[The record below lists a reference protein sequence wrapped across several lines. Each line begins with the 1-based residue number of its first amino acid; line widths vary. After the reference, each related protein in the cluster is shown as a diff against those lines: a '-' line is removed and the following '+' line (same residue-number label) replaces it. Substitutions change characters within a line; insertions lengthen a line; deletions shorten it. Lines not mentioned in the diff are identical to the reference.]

1 MIQVGDH
8 LPQGQLV
15 EFIETEGGKFGPKIL
30 NVSDSVK
37 GKKIAVLALPRTFAR
52 DTLKRVEACKEQGA
66 DEVWCLGGQDPSIM
80 AAWSRGLKAAGKVR
94 LMADGS
100 GVYSQALGLGADFG
114 AAGSAASRS
123 SLLTEDGVVKQLN
136 VDAVGRL
143 QASNDDLLVAQAA

>member
-15 EFIETEGGKFGPKIL
+15 EFIEIEGGKLGPKIL

-37 GKKIAVLALPRTFAR
+37 GKRIAILALPRTFTR

-80 AAWSRGLKAAGKVR
+80 AAWSRDLKAAGKVR

-100 GVYSQALGLGADFG
+100 GVYSQALGLSADFG
-114 AAGSAASRS
+114 AAGSAATRS
-123 SLLTEDGVVKQLN
+123 SLLTENGVVKQLN
-136 VDAVGRL
+136 VDTGGRL
-143 QASNDDLLVAQAA
+143 QASNDDMLVAQAA